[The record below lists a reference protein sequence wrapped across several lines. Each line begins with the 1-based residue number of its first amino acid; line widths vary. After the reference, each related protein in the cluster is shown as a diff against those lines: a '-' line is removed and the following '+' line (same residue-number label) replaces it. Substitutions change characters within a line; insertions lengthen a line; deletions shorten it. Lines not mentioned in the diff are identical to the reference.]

1 MAYTTINDP
10 SVQFQIALYTGTSAS
25 KSVTFS
31 GNANL
36 QPDMMW
42 IKSRSNAT
50 NQNLYDSSR
59 GSTERLYPNL
69 TSQKDTVS
77 GMTFNSDGFTTG
89 TNSVGDIN
97 VDGNVLGTYPTTI
110 NYVLGDTVNVS
121 SIIDPLYGFSSWSSD
136 SNTIMPQNT
145 SENMSFYAN
154 HHDNITLNLYLLPTI
169 TAFISG
175 SDTIC
180 SNKLNAAN
188 INNSE
193 KGRCFSNV
201 KLIIKTPNI

>member
-10 SVQFQIALYTGTSAS
+10 SVQFQIALYTGTTAS

-42 IKSRSNAT
+42 IKSRSAAT
-50 NQNLYDSSR
+50 NQNLFDSSR

-89 TNSVGDIN
+89 TDSVGDIN
-97 VDGNVLGTYPTTI
+97 VDGSTY
-110 NYVLGDTVNVS
+110 V
-121 SIIDPLYGFSSWSSD
+121 
-136 SNTIMPQNT
+136 
-145 SENMSFYAN
+145 
-154 HHDNITLNLYLLPTI
+154 
-169 TAFISG
+169 G
-175 SDTIC
+175 S
-180 SNKLNAAN
+180 
-188 INNSE
+188 
-193 KGRCFSNV
+193 
-201 KLIIKTPNI
+201 